1 MEFDFDDDEC
11 ASTSRRKV
19 DAEGSS
25 TTVVA
30 TKITEEENELQ
41 PLESNEGSGVNS
53 KREDILFSDDDV
65 VSYSDADAAESNRH
79 ESALKEVVK
88 LSKIVYPTIIALGD
102 KVDLERRHK
111 AESRCCDFF
120 VKQINT
126 KKEALY
132 VYTILSRWFIYK
144 LIVDETSSCY
154 VPVTRTLAIT
164 STHMRKLMKVFHM
177 VFKYEFKTKSTS
189 YVGLARSWGTKL
201 PTLIESMYRY
211 ITPEKC
217 MKICT
222 PYLVKWKENGLVSRP
237 IVNATIEKANR
248 VTQAHIERREIRQ
261 MQKKKNKRSKRKD
274 DSPAR
279 KKTKLLQTSSNNSN
293 ASSPNRVPMKTNAA
307 AIEGLSDE
315 EDVTCIHHL
324 HYQVMMFDTILKL
337 TPNSRTT
344 LHTRNM

>member
-1 MEFDFDDDEC
+1 MRQYF
-11 ASTSRRKV
+11 APQSN
-19 DAEGSS
+19 AEGSS
-25 TTVVA
+25 TTVDNKNNREETNYNLWKA
-30 TKITEEENELQ
+30 TRVGGE
-41 PLESNEGSGVNS
+41 S

-120 VKQINT
+120 VKQITT

-177 VFKYEFKTKSTS
+177 VFKYEFKAKSTS
-189 YVGLARSWGTKL
+189 YAGLARSWGTKL

-237 IVNATIEKANR
+237 IANAAIEKANR
-248 VTQAHIERREIRQ
+248 VTLAHIRRRERRQ
-261 MQKKKNKRSKRKD
+261 MKNKKNKRSKRKD

-279 KKTKLLQTSSNNSN
+279 KKTKLLQT
-293 ASSPNRVPMKTNAA
+293 PPIRTRVHQT
-307 AIEGLSDE
+307 GFL
-315 EDVTCIHHL
+315 
-324 HYQVMMFDTILKL
+324 
-337 TPNSRTT
+337 
-344 LHTRNM
+344 

>member
-1 MEFDFDDDEC
+1 MLSGSTLAPKARRGAFSNALLKGMEFDFDDDKC

-53 KREDILFSDDDV
+53 KREHILFSDDDV
-65 VSYSDADAAESNRH
+65 VLYSDTDAPETNRY
-79 ESALKEVVK
+79 ESASPQVVK

-102 KVDLERRHK
+102 KVDLERRHR

-154 VPVTRTLAIT
+154 VPVTRTLRIT

-177 VFKYEFKTKSTS
+177 VFKYEFKAKSTS

-201 PTLIESMYRY
+201 PTIESMYTY

-217 MKICT
+217 MQICT

-237 IVNATIEKANR
+237 IVNAAIEKANR
-248 VTQAHIERREIRQ
+248 VTQAHIKRRKEGKCKIRRRSDRSVRAYPLPERKQ
-261 MQKKKNKRSKRKD
+261 
-274 DSPAR
+274 
-279 KKTKLLQTSSNNSN
+279 NS
-293 ASSPNRVPMKTNAA
+293 
-307 AIEGLSDE
+307 
-315 EDVTCIHHL
+315 
-324 HYQVMMFDTILKL
+324 
-337 TPNSRTT
+337 
-344 LHTRNM
+344 